1 VLSRGVATC
10 LVTLLVTLLASACAG
25 PRLTSG
31 EQGFVSGDGTVSVLD
46 PGDRTKPDGEVAG
59 ETVDGQAVSLD
70 DLEGRVVV
78 MPVWGSWCGPCR
90 EEAPMLAAAARDL
103 EDEGVS
109 FLGIDS
115 RDENTAKAKAF
126 IERFDIPYPSIY
138 DPDGTTLLAF
148 HGTLPPMTIPSFV
161 FIDEDGRI
169 AGRVL
174 GKIDR
179 STLYGVVSDVL
190 GSDVP
195 VPREPA

>member
-1 VLSRGVATC
+1 VAS
-10 LVTLLVTLLASACAG
+10 LLVAAPALAACGG
-25 PRLTSG
+25 PSFGSG
-31 EQGFVSGDGTVSVLD
+31 EQGFVSGDGTVSVLHAD
-46 PGDRTKPDGEVAG
+46 DRMLPDGEVAG
-59 ETVDGQAVSLD
+59 ETIDGDRVSLS
-70 DLEGRVVV
+70 DLEGRLVV

-90 EEAPMLAAAARDL
+90 AEAPMLADAARDL
-103 EDEGVS
+103 QDHGVS

-115 RDENTAKAKAF
+115 RDDNTAKAKAF
-126 IERFDIPYPSIY
+126 VDRFDIPYPSIY
-138 DPDGTTLLAF
+138 DPDGNTLLAF

-161 FIDEDGRI
+161 FIDADGQI